1 MFDSFAR
8 NWDKT
13 NILIFSSETV
23 FFFTENRAKL
33 YLMCDNAYCHPS
45 CSYEQSP
52 FSKSLHRLLT
62 LLSIYLR
69 GKILYKR
76 LQIVF
81 LFTAPMNMIF
91 CGFLS
96 LFCFHCNDKNFFY
109 HNTTYYFINHL
120 SSLPQKNYFFPVN
133 VFLKLL
139 FCKPHI
145 WSSFFS
151 VVSKSSHMS
160 SATLSCILNFLSTSA
175 CLFECVT

>member
-1 MFDSFAR
+1 
-8 NWDKT
+8 
-13 NILIFSSETV
+13 
-23 FFFTENRAKL
+23 
-33 YLMCDNAYCHPS
+33 MCDNAYCHPS
-45 CSYEQSP
+45 CPCEQSP

-62 LLSIYLR
+62 LLSIYLK
-69 GKILYKR
+69 GENFVEEITDY
-76 LQIVF
+76 F
-81 LFTAPMNMIF
+81 SSYSTNEY
-91 CGFLS
+91 GFLS

-120 SSLPQKNYFFPVN
+120 YSLPQNNYFFPVN
-133 VFLKLL
+133 VLLKLL